1 MFLKKKNRVLV
12 TGNLGYI
19 GSVLTDILYEKN
31 YDVVGLD
38 IGYYKDCLIK
48 KPKHSISQIISDIR
62 DITKSDLK
70 NFDSI
75 IHLASLSN
83 DPLGEFNPK
92 LTEDINYKSTVK
104 LANIAKDIG
113 VNRFVFVSTQSLYG
127 ISKVNE
133 ELDEVVGEK
142 NPLTSYAITKWKS
155 EIDLNKLISDK
166 FCVVSYRPSTVFGS
180 SPRFRSDI
188 VFNNFIAC
196 AYTTGCIEI
205 KSDGTPWRPVIH
217 VKDVCDAFI
226 SGLEAPVNII
236 NGNAYNVGIR
246 NGNYTVKDLLIEA
259 DLVISSKSIVCLE
272 ALSLGI
278 PTLVFEKPN
287 TINFNPIP
295 SEIEKILWKVFNN
308 SDELYQHIVYF
319 EKRDNNKIISDI
331 KLSNEIRESY
341 FEKIN
346 KKNVEKFIK

>member
-1 MFLKKKNRVLV
+1 MNVSKKKNRILV
-12 TGNLGYI
+12 TGNIGYI

-104 LANIAKDIG
+104 LASIAKDIG

-133 ELDEVVGEK
+133 ELDEVVGK
-142 NPLTSYAITKWKS
+142 KKPLTSYDITKWKS

-188 VFNNFIAC
+188 VFNTSVWEIFNLGFINDDI
-196 AYTTGCIEI
+196 TDSIT
-205 KSDGTPWRPVIH
+205 
-217 VKDVCDAFI
+217 
-226 SGLEAPVNII
+226 
-236 NGNAYNVGIR
+236 
-246 NGNYTVKDLLIEA
+246 LI
-259 DLVISSKSIVCLE
+259 
-272 ALSLGI
+272 LS
-278 PTLVFEKPN
+278 
-287 TINFNPIP
+287 
-295 SEIEKILWKVFNN
+295 
-308 SDELYQHIVYF
+308 
-319 EKRDNNKIISDI
+319 
-331 KLSNEIRESY
+331 
-341 FEKIN
+341 
-346 KKNVEKFIK
+346 